1 MFFLINISR
10 SPFRFVFLLLGFNFF
25 LSCPEDLKNKLLYYF
40 YVEWVVFTYNYNG
53 DKCLQEL
60 EQVIFDKLVDEKIK

>member
-10 SPFRFVFLLLGFNFF
+10 SPFRFVFLLLGLNFF

-40 YVEWVVFTYNYNG
+40 YVECIVFTYNG

-60 EQVIFDKLVDEKIK
+60 ERVVFDKLVEEKN